1 MLSRPL
7 GQIQDARI
15 YHPGPCAHQGRQ
27 PVHSQTGMVET
38 VGKSPIPRWQA
49 ADGSCQA
56 GVRGTDA
63 EMVRPAA
70 VVPDRMEGANTNTP
84 LDRTIVWPIVIRIE
98 PWNAINCANVSHTAA
113 DGAGDTEA
121 IAQEGKTAIRSG
133 GRPGIRRRWPGAD
146 PRQSGRLP
154 ASDFNPAF

>member
-1 MLSRPL
+1 
-7 GQIQDARI
+7 
-15 YHPGPCAHQGRQ
+15 
-27 PVHSQTGMVET
+27 
-38 VGKSPIPRWQA
+38 
-49 ADGSCQA
+49 
-56 GVRGTDA
+56 
-63 EMVRPAA
+63 MVRPAA

-84 LDRTIVWPIVIRIE
+84 LDRTMVWPIVIRIE

-121 IAQEGKTAIRSG
+121 IAQEGKTAIQLG